1 MLDPS
6 AQQVPS
12 DYTGAAPQPGAGT
25 TTVPP
30 TPTGTSAPPTS
41 SGGSA
46 PTTPTPVDTAYR
58 VAGGQVGCRCTG
70 DRIAL
75 NGAWPDDGWSVKSS
89 TSDGGSRLRV
99 EFESGSQRT
108 RVEATCSGGRPVVS
122 VEDDSSGGGGD
133 DGGGAAGG
141 GDDD

>member
-1 MLDPS
+1 M
-6 AQQVPS
+6 
-12 DYTGAAPQPGAGT
+12 
-25 TTVPP
+25 
-30 TPTGTSAPPTS
+30 
-41 SGGSA
+41 

-58 VAGGQVGCRCTG
+58 VAGGQVGCKCTG
-70 DRIAL
+70 DVISL

-122 VEDDSSGGGGD
+122 VEDDSGGGGGGGGRRRRRRGQRERRRGRRLSPRSRPVRWPD
-133 DGGGAAGG
+133 DGGPAPDCREEPPCATC
-141 GDDD
+141 